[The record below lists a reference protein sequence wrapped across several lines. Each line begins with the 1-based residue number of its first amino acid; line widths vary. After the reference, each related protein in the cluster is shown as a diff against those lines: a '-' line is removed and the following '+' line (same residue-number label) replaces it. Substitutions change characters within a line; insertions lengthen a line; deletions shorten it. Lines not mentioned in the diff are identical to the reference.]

1 MSLQH
6 LGESLRGLAHKEHVE
21 PTPEEAYERLSHY
34 HRAKHHFHKG
44 VDMCAR
50 SGRVIIAGA
59 GFLADAY
66 DLFGKFGNRRI
77 AVEAVVYLLLTLVS
91 GGIACVRKKIL
102 VRFTFLIRAI
112 AVFLGSLPGKRPVT
126 VPY

>member
-1 MSLQH
+1 MSNLN
-6 LGESLRGLAHKEHVE
+6 LGASLRNLAHKEHHE

-44 VDMCAR
+44 VDLCQR

-66 DLFGKFGNRRI
+66 DLFGK
-77 AVEAVVYLLLTLVS
+77 
-91 GGIACVRKKIL
+91 
-102 VRFTFLIRAI
+102 
-112 AVFLGSLPGKRPVT
+112 
-126 VPY
+126 